1 MSFNAKAQFDKWLTS
16 LALSTLFIARRVAC
30 PFACIRCSN
39 HTQPRREALDESSFL
54 PKNTTQKA
62 QLSLESCPLDL
73 ESNPVLVIYKLF
85 TLGFVSFSQ
94 QDSSA
99 LNAAWQ
105 SKQQLQE
112 KRFFVCVHT
121 DWSIPLVSCL
131 TLTTFSTHLTT
142 STICLPLNPA
152 APVDAFA
159 FFRSRTSSCLKSAQV
174 LMKCNLLQT
183 GIIK

>member
-62 QLSLESCPLDL
+62 QPSLESCPLDL

-112 KRFFVCVHT
+112 KRFFVCAH
-121 DWSIPLVSCL
+121 WLVNSTCFVSYL
-131 TLTTFSTHLTT
+131 NYVLNTLDD
-142 STICLPLNPA
+142 IN
-152 APVDAFA
+152 
-159 FFRSRTSSCLKSAQV
+159 
-174 LMKCNLLQT
+174 NLLAFEPCCSSGCLCFFQIEDEFLSEECT
-183 GIIK
+183 SINEI